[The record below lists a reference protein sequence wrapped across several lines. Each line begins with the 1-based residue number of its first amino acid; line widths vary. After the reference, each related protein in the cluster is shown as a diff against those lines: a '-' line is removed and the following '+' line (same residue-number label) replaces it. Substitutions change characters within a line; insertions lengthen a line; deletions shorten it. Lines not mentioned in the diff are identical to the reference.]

1 MSVEIHHNSVQE
13 GALYLTDLKFTKQ
26 DIIDLENKIKSNTN
40 NNTFHY
46 SEVNKSSLIDI
57 FAYSNKSY
65 KNKNIANHMNYYIKC
80 LWNELDGI
88 VSTKRCEN
96 KSDFLEDLN
105 QMNYFLDHLEENN
118 NNYNKLHLHH

>member
-1 MSVEIHHNSVQE
+1 
-13 GALYLTDLKFTKQ
+13 
-26 DIIDLENKIKSNTN
+26 
-40 NNTFHY
+40 
-46 SEVNKSSLIDI
+46 
-57 FAYSNKSY
+57 
-65 KNKNIANHMNYYIKC
+65 MNYYIKC